1 MRKEEKNSV
10 LNLPNIL
17 SLLRILLIP
26 VFLALMIQ
34 GKVMEASAV
43 FFFAGFTDVL
53 DGFAAR
59 LLHQRTKIGAL
70 LDPAGDK
77 LLMTSAFIVLT
88 IPSLNSPHIIPLWLT
103 IAVISRDLFIV
114 SSAFALYKLRG
125 QKTFLP
131 SIWGKSSTVCQFMVL
146 ILVLFF
152 NSFQIS
158 FPYLRLLYFLTL
170 ALTLLSGMHY
180 SYIGFRII
188 SVPKRS

>member
-1 MRKEEKNSV
+1 MRKEEKNSL

-103 IAVISRDLFIV
+103 IVVISRDLFIV

-170 ALTLLSGMHY
+170 ALTLLSGVHY

>member
-1 MRKEEKNSV
+1 MRKEEKNSL

-59 LLHQRTKIGAL
+59 LLHQKTKIGAL

-131 SIWGKSSTVCQFMVL
+131 SLWGKSSTVCQFMVL

-158 FPYLRLLYFLTL
+158 FPYLWLLYFLTL
-170 ALTLLSGMHY
+170 ALTLLSGVHY

-188 SVPKRS
+188 SVPKKS

>member
-1 MRKEEKNSV
+1 MRKEEKNSL

-17 SLLRILLIP
+17 SCLRILLIP

-53 DGFAAR
+53 DGVAAR
-59 LLHQRTKIGAL
+59 LFHQKTKIGAL
-70 LDPAGDK
+70 LDPTGDK

-103 IAVISRDLFIV
+103 IVVISRDLFIV

-125 QKTFLP
+125 QKTFPP
-131 SIWGKSSTVCQFMVL
+131 SLWGKSSTVCQFMVL

-158 FPYLRLLYFLTL
+158 FPYLRLLYLLTL

-180 SYIGFRII
+180 FYIGFRII

>member
-1 MRKEEKNSV
+1 MRKEEKNSL
-10 LNLPNIL
+10 LNIPNIL

-26 VFLALMIQ
+26 VFLVLMIQ

-103 IAVISRDLFIV
+103 IVVISRDLFIV

-170 ALTLLSGMHY
+170 ALTLLSGVHY

>member
-26 VFLALMIQ
+26 VFLVLMIQ

-131 SIWGKSSTVCQFMVL
+131 SLWGKSSTVCQFMVL

-170 ALTLLSGMHY
+170 ALTLLSGVHY

>member
-1 MRKEEKNSV
+1 MRKEEKNSF

-26 VFLALMIQ
+26 VFLVLMIQ
-34 GKVMEASAV
+34 GKIVEASAV

-59 LLHQRTKIGAL
+59 LLHQKTKIGAL
-70 LDPAGDK
+70 LDPAADK
-77 LLMTSAFIVLT
+77 LLMISAFIVLT

-103 IAVISRDLFIV
+103 IVVISRDLFIV

-125 QKTFLP
+125 QKSFPPSFL
-131 SIWGKSSTVCQFMVL
+131 GKSSTVCQFMVL
-146 ILVLFF
+146 IFVLLF
-152 NSFQIS
+152 NSFHIS

-170 ALTLLSGMHY
+170 ALTLLSGVHY

-188 SVPKRS
+188 SLPKKN

>member
-1 MRKEEKNSV
+1 MRKEEKNSL

-26 VFLALMIQ
+26 VFLVLMIQ

>member
-1 MRKEEKNSV
+1 MRKEEKNSF

-17 SLLRILLIP
+17 SLIRILLVP
-26 VFLALMIQ
+26 VFVVLIIQ
-34 GKVMEASAV
+34 RKIVEASAV

-59 LLHQRTKIGAL
+59 LLHQKTKIGAL

-103 IAVISRDLFIV
+103 IVVISRDLFIV

-125 QKTFLP
+125 QKSFPP
-131 SIWGKSSTVCQFMVL
+131 SLLGKSSTVCQFMVL
-146 ILVLFF
+146 ILVLLF
-152 NSFQIS
+152 NSFQIP
-158 FPYLRLLYFLTL
+158 FPYLSVLYFLTL
-170 ALTLLSGMHY
+170 ALTLLSGVHY
-180 SYIGFRII
+180 SYVGFRII
-188 SVPKRS
+188 SIPRKS

>member
-1 MRKEEKNSV
+1 
-10 LNLPNIL
+10 
-17 SLLRILLIP
+17 
-26 VFLALMIQ
+26 
-34 GKVMEASAV
+34 MEASAI

-53 DGFAAR
+53 DGVAAR
-59 LLHQRTKIGAL
+59 LFHQKTKIGAL

-103 IAVISRDLFIV
+103 IVVISRDLFIV
-114 SSAFALYKLRG
+114 SSAFTLYKLRG

-131 SIWGKSSTVCQFMVL
+131 SLWGKSSTVCQFMVL

-158 FPYLRLLYFLTL
+158 FPYLRLFYFLTL
-170 ALTLLSGMHY
+170 ALTLLSGVHY
-180 SYIGFRII
+180 FYIGFRII
-188 SVPKRS
+188 SVPKKG

>member
-1 MRKEEKNSV
+1 MRKEEKNSL

-26 VFLALMIQ
+26 VFLVLMIQ

-131 SIWGKSSTVCQFMVL
+131 SLWGKSSTVCQFMVL

>member
-1 MRKEEKNSV
+1 MRNEEKNII

-17 SLLRILLIP
+17 SLLRILLVP
-26 VFLALMIQ
+26 VFVVLMVQRKI
-34 GKVMEASAV
+34 VEASAV

-59 LLHQRTKIGAL
+59 LLHQKTKIGAL

-103 IAVISRDLFIV
+103 IVVISRDLFIV

-125 QKTFLP
+125 QKSFPP
-131 SIWGKSSTVCQFMVL
+131 SLLGKSSTVCQFIVL
-146 ILVLFF
+146 ILVLLF

-158 FPYLRLLYFLTL
+158 SPYLRPLYFLTL
-170 ALTLLSGMHY
+170 ALTLLSGIHY
-180 SYIGFRII
+180 SYIGFKII
-188 SVPKRS
+188 SLPRKS

>member
-1 MRKEEKNSV
+1 MRKEEKNSL

-17 SLLRILLIP
+17 SLLRIFLIP
-26 VFLALMIQ
+26 VFLVLMIQ
-34 GKVMEASAV
+34 GKVMEASAI

-59 LLHQRTKIGAL
+59 LFHQKTKIGAL

-103 IAVISRDLFIV
+103 IVVISRDLFIV
-114 SSAFALYKLRG
+114 LSAFALYKLRG

-131 SIWGKSSTVCQFMVL
+131 SLWGKSSTVCQFMVL

-158 FPYLRLLYFLTL
+158 FPYLRLFYFLTL
-170 ALTLLSGMHY
+170 ALTLLSGVHY
-180 SYIGFRII
+180 FYIGFRII
-188 SVPKRS
+188 SVPKKG

>member
-1 MRKEEKNSV
+1 MRKEEKNS
-10 LNLPNIL
+10 LLTLPNIL

-26 VFLALMIQ
+26 VFLVLMIQ

-59 LLHQRTKIGAL
+59 LLHQKTKIGAL

-103 IAVISRDLFIV
+103 IVVISRDLFIV

-131 SIWGKSSTVCQFMVL
+131 SLWGKSSTVCQFMVL

-170 ALTLLSGMHY
+170 ALTLLSGAHY
-180 SYIGFRII
+180 FYIGFRII
-188 SVPKRS
+188 SVPKKS

>member
-1 MRKEEKNSV
+1 MRKEEKNSL

-59 LLHQRTKIGAL
+59 LLHQKTKIGAL

-131 SIWGKSSTVCQFMVL
+131 SLWGKSSTVCQFMVL

-188 SVPKRS
+188 SVPNKS

>member
-1 MRKEEKNSV
+1 MSREEKNGF

-26 VFLALMIQ
+26 VFLVLLVQ
-34 GKVMEASAV
+34 GKIVGASVV
-43 FFFAGFTDVL
+43 FFLAGFTDVL
-53 DGFAAR
+53 DGAAAR
-59 LLHQRTKIGAL
+59 LLHQKTKIGAL
-70 LDPAGDK
+70 LDPAADK

-103 IAVISRDLFIV
+103 IVVIGRDLFIV

-125 QKTFLP
+125 QKTFPP
-131 SIWGKSSTVCQFMVL
+131 SLFGKSSTVCQFMVL
-146 ILVLFF
+146 VLVLFL

-170 ALTLLSGMHY
+170 ALTLLSGVHY

-188 SVPKRS
+188 SAPRKS

>member
-1 MRKEEKNSV
+1 MRKEEKNSL

-26 VFLALMIQ
+26 VFLVLMIQ

-125 QKTFLP
+125 QKTFPP

>member
-1 MRKEEKNSV
+1 MRKEEKNSL

-26 VFLALMIQ
+26 VFLALMIK
-34 GKVMEASAV
+34 GKVVGAAAV

-53 DGFAAR
+53 DGAAAR
-59 LLHQRTKIGAL
+59 LLHQKTKIGAL

-103 IAVISRDLFIV
+103 IVVISRDLFIV
-114 SSAFALYKLRG
+114 SSSFALYKLRG

-131 SIWGKSSTVCQFMVL
+131 SLWGKSSTVCQFMVL

-170 ALTLLSGMHY
+170 ALTLLSGVHY

-188 SVPKRS
+188 SAPRKS

>member
-1 MRKEEKNSV
+1 MMKEEKNSF

-26 VFLALMIQ
+26 VFLVLMIH
-34 GKVMEASAV
+34 KKIVEAFAV
-43 FFFAGFTDVL
+43 FFLAGFTDVL

-59 LLHQRTKIGAL
+59 LLHQKTKIGAL

-103 IAVISRDLFIV
+103 IVVISRDLFIV

-125 QKTFLP
+125 QKSFSP
-131 SIWGKSSTVCQFMVL
+131 SLLGKSSTVCQFMVL

-158 FPYLRLLYFLTL
+158 FPYLQPLYFLTL
-170 ALTLLSGMHY
+170 ALTLLSGVHY
-180 SYIGFRII
+180 SYIGFRIL
-188 SVPKRS
+188 SLPRKS

>member
-26 VFLALMIQ
+26 VFLVLMIQ

-170 ALTLLSGMHY
+170 ALTLLSGVHY

>member
-1 MRKEEKNSV
+1 MREEEKNSL
-10 LNLPNIL
+10 LNFPNIL

-26 VFLALMIQ
+26 VFLVLMIK

-59 LLHQRTKIGAL
+59 LFHQKTKIGAL

-103 IAVISRDLFIV
+103 ITVISRDLIIV

-131 SIWGKSSTVCQFMVL
+131 SLWGKSSTVCQFMVL

-170 ALTLLSGMHY
+170 ALTLLSGVHY
-180 SYIGFRII
+180 SYIGFRLI
-188 SVPKRS
+188 SAPRRS

>member
-1 MRKEEKNSV
+1 MRKEEKNSL

-26 VFLALMIQ
+26 VFLVLMIQ
-34 GKVMEASAV
+34 GKVMEASAI

-59 LLHQRTKIGAL
+59 LFHQKTKIGAL

-103 IAVISRDLFIV
+103 IVVISRDLFIV

-131 SIWGKSSTVCQFMVL
+131 SLWGKSSTVCQFMVL

-170 ALTLLSGMHY
+170 SLTLLSGVHY
-180 SYIGFRII
+180 FYIGFRII
-188 SVPKRS
+188 SVPKKG

>member
-1 MRKEEKNSV
+1 MRKEEKNSL

-26 VFLALMIQ
+26 VFLALMIR

-43 FFFAGFTDVL
+43 FFLAGFTDVL

-59 LLHQRTKIGAL
+59 LLHQKTKIGAL

-103 IAVISRDLFIV
+103 IVVISRDLFIV

-131 SIWGKSSTVCQFMVL
+131 SLWGKSSTVCQFMVL

-170 ALTLLSGMHY
+170 ALTLLSGAHY
-180 SYIGFRII
+180 FYIGFRII

>member
-1 MRKEEKNSV
+1 MRKEEKNSL

-59 LLHQRTKIGAL
+59 LLHQKTKIGAL

-103 IAVISRDLFIV
+103 TVVISRDLFIV

-131 SIWGKSSTVCQFMVL
+131 SLWGKSSTVCQFMVL

-170 ALTLLSGMHY
+170 AFTLLSGAHY

-188 SVPKRS
+188 SLPKKS

>member
-1 MRKEEKNSV
+1 MRKEEKNSL

-26 VFLALMIQ
+26 VFLVLMIQ

-59 LLHQRTKIGAL
+59 LFHQKTKIGAL

-125 QKTFLP
+125 QKTFPP

-158 FPYLRLLYFLTL
+158 FSYLRLLYFLTL
-170 ALTLLSGMHY
+170 ALTLLSGVHY

-188 SVPKRS
+188 SVSKRS

>member
-1 MRKEEKNSV
+1 MRKEEKDSL

-26 VFLALMIQ
+26 VFLALMIR

-59 LLHQRTKIGAL
+59 LLHQKTKIGAL

-131 SIWGKSSTVCQFMVL
+131 SLWGKSSTVCQFMVL

-158 FPYLRLLYFLTL
+158 FLYLRLLYFLTL
-170 ALTLLSGMHY
+170 ALTLLSGVHY

-188 SVPKRS
+188 SIPKRS

>member
-1 MRKEEKNSV
+1 MRKEEKNSL

-17 SLLRILLIP
+17 SLLRIFLIP
-26 VFLALMIQ
+26 VFLILMIR
-34 GKVMEASAV
+34 GKVKEASAV

-59 LLHQRTKIGAL
+59 LLHQKTKIGAL

-77 LLMTSAFIVLT
+77 LLMTSAFIILT
-88 IPSLNSPHIIPLWLT
+88 VPSLNFPHIIPLWLT
-103 IAVISRDLFIV
+103 AVVISRDLFIV

-125 QKTFLP
+125 QKTFPP
-131 SIWGKSSTVCQFMVL
+131 SLWGKSTTVCQFMVL

-170 ALTLLSGMHY
+170 ALTLLSGVHY
-180 SYIGFRII
+180 FYIGFRII

>member
-1 MRKEEKNSV
+1 MRKEEKNSL

-17 SLLRILLIP
+17 SLLRIFLIP
-26 VFLALMIQ
+26 VFLILMIR
-34 GKVMEASAV
+34 GKVKEASAV

-59 LLHQRTKIGAL
+59 LLHQKTKIGAL

-77 LLMTSAFIVLT
+77 LLMTSAFIILT
-88 IPSLNSPHIIPLWLT
+88 VPSLNSPHIIPLWLT
-103 IAVISRDLFIV
+103 AVVISRDLFIV

-131 SIWGKSSTVCQFMVL
+131 SLWGKSSTVCQFMVL

-170 ALTLLSGMHY
+170 ALTLLSGVHY
-180 SYIGFRII
+180 FYIGFRII

>member
-1 MRKEEKNSV
+1 MRKEEKNSL

-26 VFLALMIQ
+26 VFLVLMIQ

-59 LLHQRTKIGAL
+59 LFHQRTKIGAL

-103 IAVISRDLFIV
+103 IVVISRDLFIV

-131 SIWGKSSTVCQFMVL
+131 SLWGKSSTVCQFMVL

-170 ALTLLSGMHY
+170 ALTLLSGVHY

-188 SVPKRS
+188 SVPRKS

>member
-1 MRKEEKNSV
+1 MRKEDKNSL
-10 LNLPNIL
+10 LNIPNIL

-26 VFLALMIQ
+26 VFVVLMIQ
-34 GKVMEASAV
+34 RKIVAASAV

-59 LLHQRTKIGAL
+59 LLHQKTKIGAL

-88 IPSLNSPHIIPLWLT
+88 IPSLNFPHIIPLWLT

-125 QKTFLP
+125 QKSFPP
-131 SIWGKSSTVCQFMVL
+131 SLLGKSSTVCQFMVL
-146 ILVLFF
+146 ILVLLF

-158 FPYLRLLYFLTL
+158 FPYLSLLYFLTL
-170 ALTLLSGMHY
+170 ALTLLSGLHY
-180 SYIGFRII
+180 SYIGFRIM
-188 SVPKRS
+188 SVPRKG

>member
-1 MRKEEKNSV
+1 MRKEEKNSL

-17 SLLRILLIP
+17 SLFRILLIP
-26 VFLALMIQ
+26 VFLALMIR

-53 DGFAAR
+53 DGLAAR
-59 LLHQRTKIGAL
+59 LLHQKTKIGAL

-131 SIWGKSSTVCQFMVL
+131 SLWGKSSTVCQFMVL

-170 ALTLLSGMHY
+170 ALTLLSGAHY
-180 SYIGFRII
+180 FYIGFRII
-188 SVPKRS
+188 SVPKKS

>member
-1 MRKEEKNSV
+1 MREEEKNS
-10 LNLPNIL
+10 LFNIPNTL
-17 SLLRILLIP
+17 CLLRILLIP
-26 VFLALMIQ
+26 VFLVLMIQ
-34 GKVMEASAV
+34 GKIVEAFAV
-43 FFFAGFTDVL
+43 FFLAGFTDVL

-59 LLHQRTKIGAL
+59 LLHQKTKIGAL

-103 IAVISRDLFIV
+103 IVVISRDLFIV

-125 QKTFLP
+125 QKTFPP

-158 FPYLRLLYFLTL
+158 FSYLRLLYFLTL
-170 ALTLLSGMHY
+170 ALTLLSGVHY

-188 SVPKRS
+188 SGPKKS

>member
-1 MRKEEKNSV
+1 MRKEEKNSL

-17 SLLRILLIP
+17 SLLRIFLIP
-26 VFLALMIQ
+26 VFLILMIR
-34 GKVMEASAV
+34 GKVKEASAV

-59 LLHQRTKIGAL
+59 LLHQKTKIGAL

-77 LLMTSAFIVLT
+77 LLMTSAFIILT
-88 IPSLNSPHIIPLWLT
+88 VPSLNSPHIIPLWLT
-103 IAVISRDLFIV
+103 AVVISRDLFIV

-125 QKTFLP
+125 QKTFPP
-131 SIWGKSSTVCQFMVL
+131 SLWGKSTTVCQFMVL

-170 ALTLLSGMHY
+170 ALTLLSGVHY
-180 SYIGFRII
+180 FYIGFRII

>member
-1 MRKEEKNSV
+1 MRKEEKNSL

-59 LLHQRTKIGAL
+59 LFHQKTKIGAL

-131 SIWGKSSTVCQFMVL
+131 SLWGKSSTVCQFMVL

-158 FPYLRLLYFLTL
+158 FSYLRLLYFLTL
-170 ALTLLSGMHY
+170 ALTLLSGVHY

>member
-1 MRKEEKNSV
+1 MKKEDKNSL
-10 LNLPNIL
+10 LNIPNIL

-26 VFLALMIQ
+26 VFVVLMIQ
-34 GKVMEASAV
+34 RKIVAASAV

-53 DGFAAR
+53 DGFVAR
-59 LLHQRTKIGAL
+59 LLHQKTKIGAL

-88 IPSLNSPHIIPLWLT
+88 IPSLNFPHIIPLWLT
-103 IAVISRDLFIV
+103 ITVISRDLLLV

-125 QKTFLP
+125 QKSFPP
-131 SIWGKSSTVCQFMVL
+131 SLLGKSSTVCQFMVL
-146 ILVLFF
+146 ILVLLF

-158 FPYLRLLYFLTL
+158 FPYLSLLYFLTL

-180 SYIGFRII
+180 FYIGFRIM
-188 SVPKRS
+188 SLPRKG

>member
-1 MRKEEKNSV
+1 MRKEEKNSL

-17 SLLRILLIP
+17 SCLRILLIP

-53 DGFAAR
+53 DGVAAR
-59 LLHQRTKIGAL
+59 LFHQKTKIGAL
-70 LDPAGDK
+70 LDPTGDK

-103 IAVISRDLFIV
+103 IVVISRDLFIV
-114 SSAFALYKLRG
+114 SSAFVLYKLRG
-125 QKTFLP
+125 QKTFPP
-131 SIWGKSSTVCQFMVL
+131 SLWGKSSTVCQFMVL

-158 FPYLRLLYFLTL
+158 FPYLRLLYLLTL

-188 SVPKRS
+188 SIPKKS

>member
-1 MRKEEKNSV
+1 MRKEEKNSL

-26 VFLALMIQ
+26 VFLVLMIQ

-59 LLHQRTKIGAL
+59 LFHQRTKIGAL

-131 SIWGKSSTVCQFMVL
+131 SLWGKSSTVCQFMVL

-170 ALTLLSGMHY
+170 ALTLLSGVHY